1 MIHLENIYKKFES
14 PRGKVEALKKVNLHA
29 ENGEFVVIKGP
40 SGSGKTTLL
49 LSIGG
54 MLKPTSGIITV
65 DGKNIY
71 SLKQND
77 RARFRATYIGFVF
90 QLFYLIPYVS
100 VLENIMLSAALSG
113 NTKKQERALD
123 LANDLGLTERLR
135 HTPSELSAGECQR
148 VALARALVHQPKIL
162 LADEATGNLDLGN
175 SLEILKIIEHYHQ
188 QGGTVVFVTHTTL
201 ADSLA
206 SRTLHLDNGEIHE

>member
-1 MIHLENIYKKFES
+1 MIHLENICKKFES
-14 PRGKVEALKKVNLHA
+14 PRGKVVALKNVNFHV
-29 ENGEFVVIKGP
+29 ESGEFVVIKGP

-65 DGKNIY
+65 DDKNIY

-90 QLFYLIPYVS
+90 QLFYLIPYIS
-100 VLENIMLSAALSG
+100 VLENTMLSAGLSG
-113 NTKKQERALD
+113 NKKKQERALD
-123 LANDLGLTERLR
+123 MANNLGLTERLR

-148 VALARALVHQPKIL
+148 VALARALVHQPKLL
-162 LADEATGNLDLGN
+162 LADEATGNLDLEN
-175 SLEILKIIEHYHQ
+175 SLEVLKIIEHFHQ
-188 QGGTVVFVTHTTL
+188 QGGTVVFVTHTNL

-206 SRTLHLDNGEIHE
+206 SRTFHLDKGEIHE